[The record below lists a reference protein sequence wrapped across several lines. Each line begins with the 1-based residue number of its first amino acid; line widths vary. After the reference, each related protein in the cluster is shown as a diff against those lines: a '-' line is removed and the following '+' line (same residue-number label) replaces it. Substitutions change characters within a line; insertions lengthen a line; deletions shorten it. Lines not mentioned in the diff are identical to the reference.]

1 MDDLHHPLDL
11 LGGDGPRAG
20 LLAQQV
26 HHVRRE
32 LIAGLGKGVPI
43 KILIEFK
50 GFFSNAYLLIFIEL
64 LVVDVANLGKLSSVV

>member
-1 MDDLHHPLDL
+1 MLQLHLYRVELLVDDLHHPLDL

-43 KILIEFK
+43 RTLKELKGIL
-50 GFFSNAYLLIFIEL
+50 
-64 LVVDVANLGKLSSVV
+64 

>member
-43 KILIEFK
+43 RTLKDFKMFTKILPAHIYRAPGGRCCES
-50 GFFSNAYLLIFIEL
+50 GQA
-64 LVVDVANLGKLSSVV
+64 